1 MKKNVLYQVILVL
14 ALILHSS
21 AFAQMNYWT
30 TPPYKFNM
38 NSTEPFRSTLSNIIS
53 PLEPYGVANGAYD
66 QNGNLLFYV
75 KGDKVYGP
83 TGYTPIGKLG
93 GYKVA
98 DCDLRFTTISSEISI
113 VPIPGSCKLF
123 YVIYGMLNV
132 QTGYVLL
139 YCKVDCSGASPVV
152 INNSTVEVSCPPD
165 NIHYLEPEGF
175 FITYGAVMHNSF
187 AVSKIYT
194 GTGATAKRYLF
205 STFWDGIN
213 RTIISNTG
221 ITGTILIANSKQ
233 LGLNMFFD
241 YDGSEA
247 ELSWGSNKYAWIG
260 EAIEIGQSN
269 KVHIIGINSTGQW
282 DGIIQNYSVPG
293 ATGIEFNNSTL
304 GYPLLYVSGTNGI
317 TKINTQ
323 TQVMTSVTLPVGIN
337 LSHTF
342 LEYGKNNKIYG
353 ISPTYDALSGDLAA
367 TTLVGIA
374 SNDAITSLDAG
385 FNSFYNTLYEN
396 AFTLP
401 DQVDGDDY
409 NQFNGNPIVTL
420 TGFTINNGIPSTNCN
435 SVTNYF
441 NCKPINFTP
450 IYTGGTPTKYKFE
463 IKATDANCNLL
474 TGTGYINYNPG
485 GLTWTT
491 GQPAANLDLRTLT
504 DAAGLNLGNISGKV
518 NVKYT
523 ISDAC
528 NFETTK
534 NYTIMVSGAPQA
546 NIVLEIYNS
555 ASPQN
560 YLPPSHS
567 PTSPVNVG
575 TYSLGYRISNSTG
588 LITYY
593 RTVIDEVMVNPPGL
607 RNIYDRTIAINGAS
621 GITLENLNSCCI
633 SSTVWPVNPGSGYC
647 TTGLPDYD
655 GSSSVTGYNG
665 YQGYFGYNNGVYSY
679 TKKFKLAVTVGN
691 DCNSSSDYSYL
702 YVNNHN
708 KSTEAGVNTEIP
720 DVDLSSATS
729 VSVYP
734 NPSSDYVTFMINN
747 RNEDRFTIE
756 LTDMYGRTIIQLMHN
771 EFLPAGESKRSYNIS
786 ALPTGVYVYRLK
798 TTTSALN
805 GQFTKN

>member
-1 MKKNVLYQVILVL
+1 
-14 ALILHSS
+14 
-21 AFAQMNYWT
+21 MNYWT
-30 TPPYKFNM
+30 TPPYKFNLNPATPM
-38 NSTEPFRSTLSNIIS
+38 RSTLPGLIS
-53 PLEPYGVANGAYD
+53 PLDPYGVANGAYD

-75 KGDKVYGP
+75 KGNNVYGSS
-83 TGYTPIGKLG
+83 GFTPVGKLG
-93 GYKVA
+93 GYNLS
-98 DCDLRFTTISSEISI
+98 DCYYRRNTVSSEVAI
-113 VPIPGSCKLF
+113 VPIPGSCRQF
-123 YVIYGMLNV
+123 YVIYGMASISD
-132 QTGYVLL
+132 GYVML
-139 YCKVDCSGASPVV
+139 YCKVDCSGSTPVV
-152 INNSTVEVSCPPD
+152 INWRNVQVSCPP
-165 NIHYLEPEGF
+165 NPLILEPEGF
-175 FITYGAVMHNSF
+175 FIAFGSLMHNSF

-213 RTIISNTG
+213 RSIISNTG
-221 ITGTILIANSKQ
+221 ITGPILIANSKQ

-260 EAIEIGQSN
+260 EATEYGEN
-269 KVHIIGINSTGQW
+269 NMVHVIGINSLGAW
-282 DGIIQNYSVPG
+282 DNTIQNYSIPG
-293 ATGIEFNNSTL
+293 ATGIEFNNSTSA
-304 GYPLLYVSGTNGI
+304 YPLLYVSGTNGI

-323 TQVMTSVTLPVGIN
+323 TQTMTSVTLPANIN

-353 ISPTYDALSGDLAA
+353 ISPTYDPLSGDLTA

-385 FNSFYNTLYEN
+385 FNSFYNTLMEN

-441 NCKPINFTP
+441 NCNPINFTP

-474 TGTGYINYNPG
+474 TGSGYINYNPG

-491 GQPAANLDLRTLT
+491 GQPATNLDLRTLT
-504 DAAGLNLGNISGKV
+504 DGAGLNLGNISGKV
-518 NVKYT
+518 YIKYT
-523 ISDAC
+523 ISDGC
-528 NFETTK
+528 SYETTK
-534 NYTIMVSGAPQA
+534 NYTIMVSGAPQP
-546 NIVLEIYNS
+546 NIVLEILNS
-555 ASPQN
+555 SNNQTYQA
-560 YLPPSHS
+560 PSHAI
-567 PTSPVNVG
+567 TTPVNVG
-575 TYSLGYRISNSTG
+575 TYTLGYRINNSTG

-593 RTVIDEVMVNPPGL
+593 RAVIDEVASTGSFIK
-607 RNIYDRTIAINGAS
+607 NIYDRTIVISGAS
-621 GITLENLNSCCI
+621 GLTYEGLNSYCI
-633 SSTVWPVNPGSGYC
+633 NSLVWPVNPGFSNC
-647 TTGLPDYD
+647 TTGIPDD
-655 GSSSVTGYNG
+655 SPLSVVGYNG
-665 YQGYFGYNNGVYSY
+665 YTGYFGYTNGLYSY
-679 TKKFKLAVTVGN
+679 HRYFKLTVTIGN
-691 DCNSSSDYSYL
+691 ECSSSTDYSYL
-702 YVNNHN
+702 YVNERN
-708 KSTEAGVNTEIP
+708 KSADTGVNTEIP
-720 DVDLSSATS
+720 DLDLSSATT

-747 RNEDRFTIE
+747 RNEDRLTIE
-756 LTDMYGRTIIQLMHN
+756 LTDIYGRTIIQLMHN

-786 ALPTGVYVYRLK
+786 ALLTGVYVYRLK